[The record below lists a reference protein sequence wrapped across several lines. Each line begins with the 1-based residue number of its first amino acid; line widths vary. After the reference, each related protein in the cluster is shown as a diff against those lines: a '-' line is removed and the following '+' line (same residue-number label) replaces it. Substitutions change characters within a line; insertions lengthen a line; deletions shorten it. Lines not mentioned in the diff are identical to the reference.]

1 MANGIVI
8 TEYDLGRID
17 LLGPWAEEIEGLT
30 SRKTLAGGPQG
41 RIPTKERG
49 RWNEKGG
56 EEGGEED
63 HEGEGEG

>member
-17 LLGPWAEEIEGLT
+17 LLDTWAEEIEGLT

-41 RIPTKERG
+41 RG
-49 RWNEKGG
+49 RYR
-56 EEGGEED
+56 
-63 HEGEGEG
+63 